1 MGGGEETMSDRFAG
15 YVKLILLALALV
27 VLLYFA
33 AAVARFLLLFLLI
46 LVLAMMLTP
55 PVSWMERHRIPR
67 SVGAAAVVLAVLGL
81 LVGLGFWLLP
91 PLIEQVTAF
100 IEAIPSYWARLQA
113 WATTTLAAYPRVR
126 ELFATDQRLISNAA
140 GYLEAVLLQ
149 AGQITIGIFTGFA
162 TAVLVFLLA
171 MFVLIHPRPLLIG
184 LLAMVPPDRQEAVT
198 RAVHTIAQQM
208 RIYLMASLIIGGF
221 NGVVVYFVL
230 SFLGVEPALVLAM
243 LTLVGEFF
251 PYIGPIAAA
260 IPALILAFLV
270 SPLTA
275 LWVLLLYLG
284 IQQIEASLLSP
295 LILSRQMKFHPLSV
309 AFAILTLGSLFG
321 ILGAFLAVP
330 VLAIVKALYEELVLK
345 PKAPDRQQLERYAN
359 QVVEARKP
367 QKQEAAE

>member
-1 MGGGEETMSDRFAG
+1 MSDRFAG
-15 YVKLILLALALV
+15 YVKLLLLAAALV

-33 AAVARFLLLFLLI
+33 AAVAHFLLLFLLI

-55 PVSWMERHRIPR
+55 PVSWLERRRVPR
-67 SVGAAAVVLAVLGL
+67 PVGAVAVVMAVLGL
-81 LVGLGFWLLP
+81 LVGLGFLLLP

-100 IEAIPSYWARLQA
+100 IEALPAYWTRMQA

-126 ELFATDQRLISNAA
+126 ELLTTDQRLISNAA

-149 AGQITIGIFTGFA
+149 AGQITIGLFSGFA
-162 TAVLVFLLA
+162 SAVLVLLLA

-184 LLAMVPPDRQEAVT
+184 LLAMVPPARQEAVA

-208 RIYLMASLIIGGF
+208 RIYLIASLTIGGF
-221 NGVVVYFVL
+221 NGLVVYFVL
-230 SFLGVEPALVLAM
+230 SFLDVEPALVLAM
-243 LTLVGEFF
+243 LTVIGEFF

-284 IQQIEASLLSP
+284 IQQIEASVLSP

-309 AFAILTLGSLFG
+309 AFAILTLGSLCG

-330 VLAIVKALYEELVLK
+330 ILAIVKALYEELVLK
-345 PKAPDRQQLERYAN
+345 PKAPDRQLLERYAD
-359 QVVEARKP
+359 QVVESQAPK
-367 QKQEAAE
+367 KQEAA

>member
-1 MGGGEETMSDRFAG
+1 MPDRFAG
-15 YVKLILLALALV
+15 YMKLVLLAVGLL

-33 AAVARFLLLFLLI
+33 ASVVRFLLLFLLI

-55 PVSWMERHRIPR
+55 PVSWLERHRIRR
-67 SVGAAAVVLAVLGL
+67 SIGAPLLVLLVLGL

-91 PLIEQVTAF
+91 PLFEQVTAF
-100 IEAIPSYWARLQA
+100 IEAIPAYWARLQA
-113 WATTTLAAYPRVR
+113 WATTTLAEYPRVR
-126 ELFATDQRLISNAA
+126 ELLATNQRLISSAA

-149 AGQITIGIFTGFA
+149 AGQVTIGLFTGFA
-162 TAVLVFLLA
+162 TAVLVFLLT
-171 MFVLIHPRPLLIG
+171 MFVLIQPRPLLVG
-184 LLAMVPPDRQEAVT
+184 LLAMVPPARQEAVA

-208 RIYLMASLIIGGF
+208 RIYLVSSLIIGTV
-221 NGVVVYFVL
+221 NGVIVYFVL
-230 SFLGVEPALVLAM
+230 TLLGVQPALVLAM
-243 LTLVGEFF
+243 LTLIGEFF

-275 LWVLLLYLG
+275 LWVLLLYLA
-284 IQQIEASLLSP
+284 IQQLEASVLSP

-330 VLAIVKALYEELVLK
+330 VLSILKALYEELVLK
-345 PKAPDRQQLERYAN
+345 PREPDRQQLERYADL
-359 QVVEARKP
+359 VVESRKP
-367 QKQEAAE
+367 KKQEAAE